1 MAKEKKEN
9 NINIKNKKASF
20 EYEFIDTYEA
30 GMQLTGTEIKSIR
43 DSKASIKEG
52 YCVFKKG
59 ELFVKNIHISEYKE
73 GGYNNHDPK
82 RDRKLLLHKKELE
95 KLFKKKKDVGLTI
108 VPVRL
113 YINANGYAKIK
124 IALAKG
130 KKMHDKRESLKQKDD
145 KRAMDRAMK
154 V

>member
-1 MAKEKKEN
+1 MTKEKKDLN
-9 NINIKNKKASF
+9 VTIKNKKASF

-30 GMQLTGTEIKSIR
+30 GLQLMGTEIKSIR

-59 ELFVKNIHISEYKE
+59 ELYIKNIHISEYKE
-73 GGYNNHDPK
+73 GSYNNHEPK
-82 RDRKLLLHKKELE
+82 RDRKLLLHKRELE
-95 KLFKKKKDVGLTI
+95 KLSKKKNDVGLTI
-108 VPVRL
+108 IPVKM
-113 YINANGYAKIK
+113 YINSRGLAKIQ

-130 KKMHDKRESLKQKDD
+130 KKMYDKRESLKAKDD
-145 KRAMDRAMK
+145 KRYMDRALK

>member
-59 ELFVKNIHISEYKE
+59 ELYIKNIHISEYKE

-95 KLFKKKKDVGLTI
+95 KLSKKKQDVGLTI
-108 VPVRL
+108 IPVRL
-113 YINANGYAKIK
+113 YINANGYAKLK

-154 V
+154 I

>member
-1 MAKEKKEN
+1 MAKETKQPN
-9 NINIKNKKASF
+9 VTIKNKKATF

-30 GMQLTGTEIKSIR
+30 GMQLMGTEIKSIR

-59 ELFVKNIHISEYKE
+59 ELYVKNIHISEYKE
-73 GGYNNHDPK
+73 GSYNNHEPK
-82 RDRKLLLHKKELE
+82 RDRKLLLHKRELE
-95 KLFKKKKDVGLTI
+95 KLSKKKIDVGLTI
-108 VPVRL
+108 IPVKM
-113 YINANGYAKIK
+113 YINSKGLAKMQ

-130 KKMHDKRESLKQKDD
+130 KKMHDKRESLKAKDD

-154 V
+154 I

>member
-1 MAKEKKEN
+1 MAKETKQPN
-9 NINIKNKKASF
+9 VTIKNKKATF

-30 GMQLTGTEIKSIR
+30 GMQLMGTEIKSIR

-59 ELFVKNIHISEYKE
+59 ELYVKNIHISEYKE
-73 GGYNNHDPK
+73 GGYNNHEPK
-82 RDRKLLLHKKELE
+82 RDRKLLLHKRELE
-95 KLFKKKKDVGLTI
+95 KLSKKKIDVGLTI
-108 VPVRL
+108 IPVKM
-113 YINANGYAKIK
+113 YINAKGLAKMQ

-130 KKMHDKRESLKQKDD
+130 KKMHDKRESLKAKDD

-154 V
+154 I

>member
-1 MAKEKKEN
+1 MAKETKQPN
-9 NINIKNKKASF
+9 VTIKNKKASF

-30 GMQLTGTEIKSIR
+30 GMQLMGTEIKSIR

-59 ELFVKNIHISEYKE
+59 ELYVKNIHISEYKD
-73 GGYNNHDPK
+73 GSYNNHEPK
-82 RDRKLLLHKKELE
+82 RDRKLLLHKRELE
-95 KLFKKKKDVGLTI
+95 KLSKKKTDVGLTI
-108 VPVRL
+108 IPVKM
-113 YINANGYAKIK
+113 YINSKGLAKLQ

-130 KKMHDKRESLKQKDD
+130 KKLHDKRESLKAKDD

-154 V
+154 I

>member
-1 MAKEKKEN
+1 MAKETKQPN
-9 NINIKNKKASF
+9 VTIKNKKATF

-30 GMQLTGTEIKSIR
+30 GMQLMGTEIKSIR

-59 ELFVKNIHISEYKE
+59 ELYVKNIHISEYKE
-73 GGYNNHDPK
+73 GSYNNHEPK
-82 RDRKLLLHKKELE
+82 RDRKLLLHKRELE
-95 KLFKKKKDVGLTI
+95 KLSKKKIDVGLTI
-108 VPVRL
+108 IPVKM
-113 YINANGYAKIK
+113 YINSRGLAKMQ

-130 KKMHDKRESLKQKDD
+130 KKMHDKRESLKAKDD

-154 V
+154 I

>member
-1 MAKEKKEN
+1 MAKETKQPN
-9 NINIKNKKASF
+9 VTIKNKKASF

-30 GMQLTGTEIKSIR
+30 GMQLMGTEIKSIR

-59 ELFVKNIHISEYKE
+59 ELYVKNIHISEYKE
-73 GGYNNHDPK
+73 GSYNNHEPK
-82 RDRKLLLHKKELE
+82 RDRKLLLHKRELE
-95 KLFKKKKDVGLTI
+95 KLSKKKTDVGLTI
-108 VPVRL
+108 IPVKM
-113 YINANGYAKIK
+113 YINSKGLAKLQ

-130 KKMHDKRESLKQKDD
+130 KKLHDKRESLKAKDD

-154 V
+154 I

>member
-1 MAKEKKEN
+1 MDKETKQPN
-9 NINIKNKKASF
+9 VTIKNKKASF
-20 EYEFIDTYEA
+20 EYEFIDTFEA
-30 GMQLTGTEIKSIR
+30 GMQLMGTEIKSIR

-59 ELFVKNIHISEYKE
+59 ELFIKNIHISEYKE
-73 GGYNNHDPK
+73 GSYNNHEPK
-82 RDRKLLLHKKELE
+82 RDRKLLLHKRELE
-95 KLFKKKKDVGLTI
+95 KLSKKKNDVGLTI
-108 VPVRL
+108 IPVKM
-113 YINANGYAKIK
+113 YINSRGLAKIQ

-130 KKMHDKRESLKQKDD
+130 KKMHDKRESLKAKDD

>member
-1 MAKEKKEN
+1 MAKETKQPN
-9 NINIKNKKASF
+9 VTIKNKKASF
-20 EYEFIDTYEA
+20 EYEFIDTFEA
-30 GMQLTGTEIKSIR
+30 GMQLMGTEIKSIR

-59 ELFVKNIHISEYKE
+59 ELFIKNIHISEYKE
-73 GGYNNHDPK
+73 GSYNNHEPK
-82 RDRKLLLHKKELE
+82 RDRKLLLHKRELE
-95 KLFKKKKDVGLTI
+95 KLSKKKNDVGLTI
-108 VPVRL
+108 IPVKM
-113 YINANGYAKIK
+113 YINSRGLAKIQ

-130 KKMHDKRESLKQKDD
+130 KKMHDKRESLKAKDD